1 MSLRDSLTVMVVDD
15 LSTSRALITMALEE
29 MGIKHIDY
37 RKDGASALSAL
48 AVKPCHLVIS
58 DYNMPGMDGLQLLKA
73 LRMNRSTQKI
83 GFILVSGRLDQQ
95 IVATGK
101 ALAINNF
108 IRKPFST
115 DQMRACI
122 QAVVGAI

>member
-1 MSLRDSLTVMVVDD
+1 M

-29 MGIKHIDY
+29 MGMKHIDY
-37 RKDGASALSAL
+37 RKDGASALAALSA
-48 AVKPCHLVIS
+48 KPAHLVIS

-73 LRMNRSTQKI
+73 LRTTRSTQKI

-101 ALAINNF
+101 ALGINNF
-108 IRKPFST
+108 IRKPFT
-115 DQMRACI
+115 TEQMRACI